1 MDEEIKTEKENLYTS
16 DGDLKNYK
24 LPDVVSFAHGSRAM
38 SSSSDIKLKSGFN
51 RFDTQNWRPED
62 RIPTTHQ
69 EIVQLVQGI
78 YKKNGLI
85 RNLIDLMS
93 DFASEGLD
101 LRHPVKSQERFYKE
115 WAKKVNLESRANDF
129 MKYLMRDASVII
141 RRKTAL
147 IKKSLVKD
155 MSKADYYNTEPVDE
169 RKFNEQP
176 EVIGPDNTK
185 VNKREIPWS
194 YIFLSPSMVEKIGGA
209 IGKYFGSQS
218 LAMRISTELSQS
230 ITNPKTKAEKE
241 FVKKLPAE
249 IVQAVKKGSKLIAL
263 DPDKIYIDYY
273 KKDDWED
280 WGTPFLMGIIEE
292 VLLKDKM
299 KQADMA
305 ALDGVVNAVRLWKL
319 GNSDKQIFPTP
330 AAVNKLINILQHNV
344 GGGVLDLVWDD
355 MIDFKIDYPPIDKI
369 LGSAKYESVNKD
381 IIRGLGIP
389 DALIGGGESSGG
401 NAQTI
406 FVQLKTLVERLEYV
420 RLKCITWIE
429 NELQLVADAMGF
441 NKIPRVVFQT
451 MSLRDEVAE
460 KALVI
465 QLLDRNIVSVET
477 VQKVFG
483 KDFEIELENMRYEN
497 GIRDKSP
504 GLLEKANPYYR
515 PVSIMEY
522 QKDAQ
527 IELESLKQG
536 GGENLGGNQPK
547 QEGIN
552 PSGRPKNIPDTKI
565 RKVRTPKVL
574 SVLKARAEEVFT
586 EIEAIIDPL
595 FLSKNEIKNIRSLS
609 KKQKEELTNIKF
621 LVLSNINVDDNVTL
635 KLIEDIISGP
645 SNNKINDFYKTLN
658 ELCLEYKTQNNKEL
672 SVGVHRSLAASCWA
686 MLVQDE
692 SN

>member
-1 MDEEIKTEKENLYTS
+1 MEEEIKKPDNLYTS
-16 DGDLKNYK
+16 DGKLENYS
-24 LPDVVSFAHGSRAM
+24 LPEICSFSRGGRTMA
-38 SSSSDIKLKSGFN
+38 STSDINLKAGHN
-51 RFDTQNWRPED
+51 RFDVDRWRPED

-69 EIVQLVQGI
+69 EIVQLCQAI

-85 RNLIDLMS
+85 RNIIDLMS

-141 RRKTAL
+141 RRKTAI

-155 MSKADYYNTEPVDE
+155 MSKAGYYNTEPVDE

-185 VNKREIPWS
+185 INKREIPWS
-194 YIFLSPSMVEKIGGA
+194 YIFLSPSMIEKIGGA

-249 IVQAVKKGSKLIAL
+249 IVQAVKRGSKLIAL

-292 VLLKDKM
+292 ILLKDKM

-330 AAVNKLINILQHNV
+330 AAINKLINILQHNA
-344 GGGVLDLVWDD
+344 GGGVMDLVWDD

-420 RLKCITWIE
+420 RMKCVAWIE
-429 NELQLVADAMGF
+429 NELQLVAEAMEF
-441 NKIPRVVFQT
+441 KRIPYVSFQT
-451 MSLRDEVAE
+451 MNLKDETAE
-460 KALVI
+460 KGLLI
-465 QLLDRNIVSVET
+465 QLLDRNIISAET
-477 VQKVFG
+477 VHKAFG

-497 GIRDKSP
+497 GIREKSP
-504 GLLEKANPYYR
+504 PLLEKANPYNR
-515 PVSIMEY
+515 PLSTMQF
-522 QKDAQ
+522 QKDAA
-527 IELESLKQG
+527 IELENLKSGG
-536 GGENLGGNQPK
+536 GGENLGGDQPK
-547 QEGIN
+547 KEGTTS
-552 PSGRPKNIPDTKI
+552 PGRPPNTKDMKV
-565 RKVRTPKVL
+565 RKERTPKTL
-574 SVLKARAEEVFT
+574 SVLKAMAENFLITIDE
-586 EIEAIIDPL
+586 IIDPV
-595 FLSKNEIKNIRSLS
+595 FLEKNNCKNLRSLTKE
-609 KKQKEELTNIKF
+609 KKDLLNTIKFNILACVDINTKLNKDVVETIVNGENNIK
-621 LVLSNINVDDNVTL
+621 INT
-635 KLIEDIISGP
+635 
-645 SNNKINDFYKTLN
+645 FYKSFN
-658 ELCLEYKTQNNKEL
+658 EFNNEYVSVSGKEA
-672 SVGVHRSLAASCWA
+672 GINEKRSLASSAWA
-686 MLVQDE
+686 AVIDD
-692 SN
+692 

>member
-1 MDEEIKTEKENLYTS
+1 MDEEIKLEKETLYVS
-16 DGDLKNYK
+16 DGNLTNYK
-24 LPDVVSFAHGSRAM
+24 LPEICSFSHGNRASATSR
-38 SSSSDIKLKSGFN
+38 DINLKSGFN
-51 RFDTQNWRPED
+51 RWDTDRLRPED
-62 RIPTTHQ
+62 RLPSTHSEVVTLCQ
-69 EIVQLVQGI
+69 SM
-78 YKKNGLI
+78 YRRNGLI

-101 LRHPVKSQERFYKE
+101 LRHPIKSQERFYKE
-115 WAKKVNLESRANDF
+115 WAKKVKLESRANDF

-176 EVIGPDNTK
+176 ETIGPDNTK
-185 VNKREIPWS
+185 VNKREIPWN

-230 ITNPKTKAEKE
+230 ISNPKTKAEKE
-241 FVKKLPAE
+241 FIKMLPAE

-441 NKIPRVVFQT
+441 NRIPTVVFQT
-451 MSLRDEVAE
+451 MSLRDETAE
-460 KALVI
+460 KQMLI
-465 QLLDRNIVSVET
+465 QLLDRNIVSIET
-477 VQKVFG
+477 VQKIFG
-483 KDFEIELENMRYEN
+483 KDFEIELENMRFEN
-497 GIRDKSP
+497 GIREKSP

-515 PVSIMEY
+515 PVSLMEH
-522 QKDAQ
+522 QRQTQ
-527 IELESLKQG
+527 IELEGLKG
-536 GGENLGGNQPK
+536 GGENLGGDQPRK
-547 QEGIN
+547 EGVTS
-552 PSGRPKNIPDTKI
+552 PGRPPNVKDTKT
-565 RKVRTPKVL
+565 RKVRTPKTL
-574 SVLKARAEEVFT
+574 SVLKARAEEVFA
-586 EIEAIIDPL
+586 EIEEIIDPL
-595 FLSKNEIKNIRSLS
+595 FLSKSEIKNIRSLS
-609 KKQKEELTNIKF
+609 KEQKEELKNVKF
-621 LVLSNINVDDNVTL
+621 LILSNVNVDDNITQE
-635 KLIEDIISGP
+635 LIENIVSNP
-645 SNNKINDFYKTLN
+645 SNDKINDFYKTLN
-658 ELCLEYKTQNNKEL
+658 ELSLEYKLQNNKEL
-672 SVGVHRSLAASCWA
+672 SVSVIKSLAASAWA
-686 MLVQDE
+686 IVIDD
-692 SN
+692 

>member
-1 MDEEIKTEKENLYTS
+1 MEEEIKVEKDNLYTS
-16 DGDLKNYK
+16 DGNLTNYK
-24 LPDVVSFAHGSRAM
+24 LPEICSFSHGNRA
-38 SSSSDIKLKSGFN
+38 SASSSDVRLKSGFN
-51 RFDTQNWRPED
+51 RWDTDRWRPED
-62 RIPTTHQ
+62 RTPTSHS
-69 EIVQLVQGI
+69 EIVSLCQSV

-85 RNLIDLMS
+85 RNIIDLMS

-115 WAKKVNLESRANDF
+115 WAKRVNLESRANDF

-141 RRKTAL
+141 RRKTAI
-147 IKKSLVKD
+147 IKKSFVKD
-155 MSKADYYNTEPVDE
+155 MSKAGYYNTEPVDE

-185 VNKREIPWS
+185 INKREIPWS
-194 YIFLSPSMVEKIGGA
+194 YIFLSPSMIEKIGGA

-230 ITNPKTKAEKE
+230 ITNPKTKAEKD

-249 IVQAVKKGSKLIAL
+249 IVQAVKRGSKLIAL
-263 DPDKIYIDYY
+263 DPNKIYIDYY

-292 VLLKDKM
+292 ILLKDKM

-330 AAVNKLINILQHNV
+330 AAINKLINILQHNA
-344 GGGVLDLVWDD
+344 GGGVMDLVWDD

-389 DALIGGGESSGG
+389 DSLIGGGESSGG

-441 NKIPRVVFQT
+441 NRTPTIAFQNL
-451 MSLRDEVAE
+451 SLKDETAE
-460 KALVI
+460 KQLII

-483 KDFEIELENMRYEN
+483 KNFEIELENMRYEN
-497 GIRDKSP
+497 GIREKSP
-504 GLLEKANPYYR
+504 PLLEKANPYYR
-515 PVSIMEY
+515 PVSLMEH
-522 QKDAQ
+522 QRQTQ
-527 IELESLKQG
+527 IELEGLKG
-536 GGENLGGNQPK
+536 GGENLGGDQPRK
-547 QEGIN
+547 EGITS
-552 PSGRPKNIPDTKI
+552 PGRPRNTKDLKT

-574 SVLKARAEEVFT
+574 SILRTVAEDFMDQLDELV
-586 EIEAIIDPL
+586 DPI
-595 FLSKNEIKNIRSLS
+595 FLNKNKIKNIRSLG
-609 KKQKEELTNIKF
+609 KDQKEELNNIKF
-621 LVLSNINVDDNVTL
+621 IVLSNLNHNSILNKDEIDKIIGETDNSKV
-635 KLIEDIISGP
+635 
-645 SNNKINDFYKTLN
+645 NDFYN
-658 ELCLEYKTQNNKEL
+658 IFKEL
-672 SVGVHRSLAASCWA
+672 KNDYTTIKNRVPVFKEIRSLAASAWA
-686 MLVQDE
+686 LMNSE
-692 SN
+692 E

>member
-420 RLKCITWIE
+420 RMKCLLWIQ

-441 NKIPRVVFQT
+441 SKTPTVVFQNL
-451 MSLRDEVAE
+451 SLKDETAE
-460 KALVI
+460 KQLII
-465 QLLDRNIVSVET
+465 QLLDRNVISLET

-483 KDFEIELENMRYEN
+483 KDFEIELENMKFEN
-497 GIRDKSP
+497 SIREKDP
-504 GLLEKANPYYR
+504 GLLEKSGPYYR
-515 PVSIMEY
+515 PLSTMQF
-522 QKDAQ
+522 QKDAS
-527 IELESLKQG
+527 IELEKLKG
-536 GGENLGGNQPK
+536 GGDNLGGNQPK

-552 PSGRPKNIPDTKI
+552 PPGRPSNLKDTKT
-565 RKVRTPKVL
+565 RKVRTPRTL
-574 SVLKARAEEVFT
+574 SVYKAMAENFLV
-586 EIEAIIDPL
+586 EIDEIIDPL
-595 FLSKNEIKNIRSLS
+595 FLQKNDCKNLRSLTRE
-609 KKQKEELTNIKF
+609 KKDLLNTIKF
-621 LVLSNINVDDNVTL
+621 NILACVDINTKLNKNVVET
-635 KLIEDIISGP
+635 II
-645 SNNKINDFYKTLN
+645 NEADTTKINIFYKSFN
-658 ELCLEYKTQNNKEL
+658 EFNNEYVSVSGKEA
-672 SVGVHRSLAASCWA
+672 GINEKRSLASSVWA
-686 MLVQDE
+686 AVVND
-692 SN
+692 